1 MGRLAMAVL
10 LFIFLLR
17 LAVVLSRSST
27 ALGSAQPS
35 HGSKRLQDGL
45 TLRLLQ
51 GDNRVWVKD
60 SHEEQPLEVGAIV
73 TSMNELSLGRAPGN
87 DIRLEDPFSSAFH
100 ACIRRQ
106 RHGFLI
112 EDLDTTNGTRVNG
125 VRIRT
130 PVRIEEGDII
140 DVGSTSFAVE

>member
-1 MGRLAMAVL
+1 MSAL
-10 LFIFLLR
+10 LFVFLLH
-17 LAVVLSRSST
+17 LAVVLARSAVVSG
-27 ALGSAQPS
+27 ASQPS
-35 HGSKRLQDGL
+35 RKHKDGL

-51 GDNRVWVKD
+51 GNHRVWVKGA
-60 SHEEQPLEVGAIV
+60 HGEQPLEVGSIV

-100 ACIRRQ
+100 ARIRRQ
-106 RHGFLI
+106 RQGFLI

-130 PVRIEEGDII
+130 PVRIEVGDII

>member
-1 MGRLAMAVL
+1 MLAL

-17 LAVVLSRSST
+17 LAVILSRSST
-27 ALGSAQPS
+27 TVGLAQPV
-35 HGSKRLQDGL
+35 HDAGKRQDGL

-51 GDNRVWVKD
+51 GDTRVWVKGAHD
-60 SHEEQPLEVGAIV
+60 EQPLEAGGIV
-73 TSMNELSLGRAPGN
+73 SSRVELSLGRAPGN

-100 ACIRRQ
+100 ARVRRQ
-106 RHGFLI
+106 RHGLLV
-112 EDLDTTNGTRVNG
+112 EDLGTTNGTRVNG

-130 PVRIEEGDII
+130 PVRVEPGDII